1 MMNRFIVTG
10 FFLLQAIQFVS
21 ANDEVGDIDKA
32 RVFPVQKNSMS
43 KYPNKDSNVSDE
55 SQMTSSSLI
64 EADRKTSKDTSL
76 SINGNGGSTNRSA
89 GGSAVLKKRF
99 SFD

>member
-1 MMNRFIVTG
+1 MMNKFIVTT
-10 FFLLQAIQFVS
+10 FFLLQTIQFVS

-32 RVFPVQKNSMS
+32 RVFPVQKNSIS
-43 KYPNKDSNVSDE
+43 QHSNKNSNDSDE
-55 SQMTSSSLI
+55 SQMTSSSLMA
-64 EADRKTSKDTSL
+64 ADKKISRDTSL

-89 GGSAVLKKRF
+89 GGNAVLKKRF